1 MKQVINGLSE
11 LGFLK
16 HFIKPLQGRRF
27 DNVIDRIEALKIKYE
42 EALEEGNSE
51 KAAYT
56 GEKYYTALRG
66 GFMFKAD
73 REAIQKDLQHIAG
86 IAV

>member
-1 MKQVINGLSE
+1 MKQVINE

-16 HFIKPLQGRRF
+16 HFIKPLQAKNT
-27 DNVIDRIEALKIKYE
+27 DIMIDRIEALRIKYE
-42 EALEEGNSE
+42 EALEEGNLE

-66 GFMFKAD
+66 GYMFTAD
-73 REAIQKDLQHIAG
+73 KEALERDLQHITG
-86 IAV
+86 MAV

>member
-16 HFIKPLQGRRF
+16 HFIKPLQTKQIG
-27 DNVIDRIEALKIKYE
+27 NVIDRIEALKIKYE
-42 EALEEGNSE
+42 EALEEGNCE

-73 REAIQKDLQHIAG
+73 IEAIQKDLQHIAG
-86 IAV
+86 MAV